1 MRQRQRKLAG
11 TVILLIVLTIYALAA
26 MVLGAALIPRLSNL
40 GVLLFH
46 AAAGLLWVIPAALLV
61 KWMQRPDEGA

>member
-26 MVLGAALIPRLSNL
+26 MVLGAVLIPQLSNV
-40 GVLLFH
+40 GVFLFH
-46 AAAGLLWVIPAALLV
+46 AAAGLMWIVPAAFLV
-61 KWMQRPDEGA
+61 KWMQRPDEGG